1 MFRSI
6 CNIILYFHF
15 GLSFLNS
22 IMSEQPCI
30 IDLSMDDEDIVRD
43 CVVSLVSD
51 DESDYE
57 PELMLE
63 SDDEPEPELEP
74 LSDDEE
80 PEPELFSDDYEPE
93 PFSDNYEPEPDMSDD
108 DEPEP
113 AYQPEPEP
121 DMSDDDEPEP
131 AYQPEPEPVPAYQ
144 PAHAFEDLAGMMART
159 GILETFL
166 AGGPT
171 QATMSTSWWTYWLS
185 NKAVDTWMTGVW
197 TRKEK
202 KNMILSLHPD
212 KANSLRDA
220 RMTDEDHRWMD
231 KLSQNLNEA
240 LNEVH
245 QVIPCEMYEI
255 IYLLHNELP

>member
-1 MFRSI
+1 
-6 CNIILYFHF
+6 
-15 GLSFLNS
+15 
-22 IMSEQPCI
+22 MSEQPCI

-93 PFSDNYEPEPDMSDD
+93 PFSDNYEPEPFSDD
-108 DEPEP
+108 YE
-113 AYQPEPEP
+113 PEPEP

-131 AYQPEPEPVPAYQ
+131 AHQPEPEPVPAYQ

-231 KLSQNLNEA
+231 KLSQNLNGA

>member
-1 MFRSI
+1 
-6 CNIILYFHF
+6 
-15 GLSFLNS
+15 
-22 IMSEQPCI
+22 
-30 IDLSMDDEDIVRD
+30 MDDEDIVRD

-231 KLSQNLNEA
+231 KLSQNLNGA

>member
-1 MFRSI
+1 
-6 CNIILYFHF
+6 
-15 GLSFLNS
+15 
-22 IMSEQPCI
+22 
-30 IDLSMDDEDIVRD
+30 MDDEDIVRD

-51 DESDYE
+51 DESDDATQPELMSESDYE
-57 PELMLE
+57 PELMSE

-74 LSDDEE
+74 LSYDEE
-80 PEPELFSDDYEPE
+80 PEPELEPL
-93 PFSDNYEPEPDMSDD
+93 SDD

-113 AYQPEPEP
+113 EPEPEP
-121 DMSDDDEPEP
+121 MSDDEPE
-131 AYQPEPEPVPAYQ
+131 PAYQ

-231 KLSQNLNEA
+231 KLSQNLNGA